1 MIFMNYYLEEE
12 PPQCSHLLDANNIRS
27 RKMRALSDCDASI
40 SGGTSLQPS
49 FGVSSSLLSHS
60 LILDNHN
67 IWQRREQCIQSH

>member
-40 SGGTSLQPS
+40 SGGTSPC
-49 FGVSSSLLSHS
+49 
-60 LILDNHN
+60 
-67 IWQRREQCIQSH
+67 QCTDSVDEVD